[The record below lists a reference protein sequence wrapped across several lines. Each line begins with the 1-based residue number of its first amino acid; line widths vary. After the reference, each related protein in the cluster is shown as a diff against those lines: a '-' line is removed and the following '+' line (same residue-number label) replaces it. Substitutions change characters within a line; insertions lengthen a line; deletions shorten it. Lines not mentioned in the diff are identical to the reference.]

1 MGVASKAGDWAFKA
15 FTAGLGVATIYLAAT
30 FSVNVY
36 CGLSWH
42 NAQSP
47 TKPGTPISKFIL
59 SLNKEFLSYPVFET
73 HVVRVGLGNAL
84 FSCTSSNSDFPI
96 SHASQL
102 SNPFL
107 GLPLESGKCESC
119 GAAEPGTCEGHFGY
133 MELPIPVY
141 HPSYVS
147 ELKRLLSLVC
157 FKCLKLRSGK
167 MILDIQMWIYNFLTN
182 TGEHCFYTS
191 ICIYSGSNKLIW
203 LFMYYVWI

>member
-59 SLNKEFLSYPVFET
+59 RLVVESSL
-73 HVVRVGLGNAL
+73 
-84 FSCTSSNSDFPI
+84 CTSSNSDFPI

-141 HPSYVS
+141 HPSHVS

-167 MILDIQMWIYNFLTN
+167 VMDMFI
-182 TGEHCFYTS
+182 E
-191 ICIYSGSNKLIW
+191 GST
-203 LFMYYVWI
+203 

>member
-1 MGVASKAGDWAFKA
+1 MVTSLSQFVFRAVTEKFVLLCFFVAYKARDSNLKVHFKVGCGIK
-15 FTAGLGVATIYLAAT
+15 FGLATCQEI
-30 FSVNVY
+30 
-36 CGLSWH
+36 
-42 NAQSP
+42 
-47 TKPGTPISKFIL
+47 
-59 SLNKEFLSYPVFET
+59 
-73 HVVRVGLGNAL
+73 
-84 FSCTSSNSDFPI
+84 CTSSNSDFPI

-141 HPSYVS
+141 HPSHVS

-167 MILDIQMWIYNFLTN
+167 MILDKQMWIYNFLTN
-182 TGEHCFYTS
+182 TGGHCFYIS
-191 ICIYSGSNKLIW
+191 ICIYSGLNKLIW